1 MNYRHYLNTNSRN
14 SLISKSITKLF
25 RHRFFVFIAV
35 LSGTVA
41 VLSGCSEK
49 AEEHRKKYSILVMSK
64 DHVQYV
70 IQTDTLDG
78 GVVDPV
84 KTGAA
89 VMSPRRI
96 WFYMMVKNG
105 NYFYINRKTDY
116 FVRNRVI
123 DNRFTPIDSIH
134 LPDMRDLEN
143 FNWYHPDSLLI
154 ISYPGRMK
162 SPLYARINTNTM
174 KATTG
179 VLQLPV
185 PFAPFNNMTVGFSEF
200 SDDKLWVGYTYHK
213 SSGEEGYGSSDT
225 VYVANLNYPSM
236 SLNNV
241 FKDSRS
247 TYPGSVN
254 TSEQTTFRDEHNNFY
269 YLSCPGFARGGNPQ
283 QATAIY
289 RIKSGASEPDTSY
302 FFNISASPIANH
314 AYGMWYI
321 GNNKAIVRSERKEL
335 FKTFEDHYMKPHMEF
350 YEVDLTTQAVHKLD
364 LPLDKG
370 TSRTCVLYENG
381 LAYISVNSDM
391 EGNYIWVYNPESK
404 SLKKGLK
411 LDGEVDY
418 IFRLEKLY
426 D

>member
-1 MNYRHYLNTNSRN
+1 
-14 SLISKSITKLF
+14 LIYKNLTQLF
-25 RHRFFVFIAV
+25 KRRLFLPVCV
-35 LSGTVA
+35 LIGTVA
-41 VLSGCSEK
+41 LVSGCSEK
-49 AEEHRKKYSILVMSK
+49 TSEHQKKYSILVMSK
-64 DHVQYV
+64 EHVQYV

-78 GVVDPV
+78 GTIDPI
-84 KTGAA
+84 KTGAS
-89 VMSPRRI
+89 VLSPKRI

-116 FVRNRVI
+116 FVRNRII
-123 DNRFTPIDSIH
+123 DNQFTPIDSLH

-143 FNWYHPDSLLI
+143 YNWYHPDSLLI
-154 ISYPGRMK
+154 ISYPGKMK
-162 SPLYARINTNTM
+162 SPLYARINTTTM
-174 KATTG
+174 TATTG
-179 VLQLPV
+179 VLQLPI
-185 PFAPFNNMTVGFSEF
+185 PYAPFNNMTVGFSEF
-200 SDDKLWVGYTYHK
+200 SKDKLWVGYTYHK
-213 SSGEEGYGSSDT
+213 SSPEGYGSSDT

-236 SLNNV
+236 SLNKV

-254 TSEQTTFRDEHNNFY
+254 TSEETAFRDEKNDFY

-283 QATAIY
+283 QSTAIY
-289 RIKSGASEPDTSY
+289 RIKAGENEPDSSY
-302 FFNISASPIANH
+302 FFNISASSIANH

-350 YEVDLTTQAVHKLD
+350 YEVDLTTKAVHKLA

-370 TSRTCVLYENG
+370 TSRTCVLSENG
-381 LAYISVNSDM
+381 LVYISVNSDT
-391 EGNYIWVYNPESK
+391 EGNYIWVYNPKTK

-411 LDGEVDY
+411 LEGDVDY

-426 D
+426 N